1 MLLYCKYYEKSGM
14 SLKKKNPVFLSF
26 LLYRTSIYLKFLI
39 RIGVDFI
46 EIFQPLP
53 KKTAVSP
60 KAKQILIFNWRDL
73 KHRYSGGAEVYLHE
87 IAKQWVKMG
96 SKVTLFCGNDGKCK
110 RYEIIDGIEIIRRGG
125 FYFVYIWAFLYYMLR
140 FRGNY
145 NVILDCE
152 NGIPFFT
159 PLYAKEKIFCL
170 VFHVHQ
176 EIFRRSLIKPLAAAV
191 SFLEKKIMPSVY
203 KKTQFITISK
213 SSKKDMEELG
223 ITKGKISIISP
234 GVDCKAYVPGKKSP
248 RPLILYLGR
257 LKFYK
262 SVHLFL
268 QTAKKLSEKFPNAEF
283 IIAGDGE
290 EMPNLKKLRKKLH
303 LQKKVKILGR
313 VSEKRKIE
321 LLQKAWVFINPSFM
335 EGWAITTIEAN
346 ACATPVVV
354 SNVQGLKDS
363 VESGRSGFLV
373 KYGKVD
379 DFVKYTSLLIKKESQ
394 RIRMSRF
401 ARIWAKNFSWNKSA
415 KKHLEILK

>member
-176 EIFRRSLIKPLAAAV
+176 EIFRRCLIKPLAAAV
-191 SFLEKKIMPSVY
+191 SFLEKKIMP
-203 KKTQFITISK
+203 
-213 SSKKDMEELG
+213 
-223 ITKGKISIISP
+223 
-234 GVDCKAYVPGKKSP
+234 
-248 RPLILYLGR
+248 
-257 LKFYK
+257 
-262 SVHLFL
+262 
-268 QTAKKLSEKFPNAEF
+268 
-283 IIAGDGE
+283 
-290 EMPNLKKLRKKLH
+290 
-303 LQKKVKILGR
+303 
-313 VSEKRKIE
+313 
-321 LLQKAWVFINPSFM
+321 
-335 EGWAITTIEAN
+335 
-346 ACATPVVV
+346 
-354 SNVQGLKDS
+354 
-363 VESGRSGFLV
+363 
-373 KYGKVD
+373 
-379 DFVKYTSLLIKKESQ
+379 
-394 RIRMSRF
+394 
-401 ARIWAKNFSWNKSA
+401 
-415 KKHLEILK
+415 